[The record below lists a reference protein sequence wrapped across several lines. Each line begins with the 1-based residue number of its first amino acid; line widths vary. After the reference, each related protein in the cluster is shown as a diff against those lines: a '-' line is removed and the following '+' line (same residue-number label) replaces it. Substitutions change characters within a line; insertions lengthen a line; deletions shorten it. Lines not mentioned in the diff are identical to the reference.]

1 MTAKKLTVQRAVTA
15 RRCKWRKWR
24 STGFEIDRV
33 NYLEQCNVVN
43 AMLNKA
49 KEQHYS
55 AVIQDNVHN
64 SKLLFRT
71 VDKLLQRNKD
81 KRYPSANSD
90 QELANAFADF
100 FSDKI
105 VRIRDELLIRKEY
118 LGERTMEDFECT
130 SCFSEFEM
138 ITDEDVLRLTRGSTI
153 KACALDPLPVSI
165 MRQCYSSLVPV
176 FRRVINLSLSSG
188 LLPKELKVALLLPL
202 LKKLNA
208 DFEQFSNFRPVSNL
222 KFLSKL
228 IEKTV
233 FVQLHNYLCENDLH
247 EPLQS
252 AYKIFHSTETALL
265 TVTNDI
271 MLSLDE
277 GENVFLV
284 LLDLSA
290 AFDTVNH
297 TLLLARMRKSFGIRG
312 TVLRWFNSYLS
323 QRTQFVHINE
333 TNSTVRDLP
342 VGVPQGSGLGPV
354 LYLLYTAPLAKVI
367 RSYGLD
373 YHLYADDTQLYFAF
387 KSADVNATKSRVENC
402 ISAIC
407 RWMDLNE
414 LKLNH
419 DKTEVMLIHSKYRP
433 SPSFQSLCVGDES
446 VAASQSARS
455 LGVIF
460 DEHMSF
466 HAHVS
471 SICSSSFYHLRN
483 LSRIRK
489 YPTKKSAAVVVHAFV
504 TSKLDYCNALLYCLP
519 KYQLQRLQYVQN
531 TAARVVLQMSRFQH
545 ITPVLCERHW
555 LPIQYRI
562 LFKILLLVYKALNGI
577 SPSYLAQ
584 KLHYCSH
591 TRSMRSV
598 SNELLMQPRSYTK
611 TYGDRAFAV
620 HAPREWNLIPYE
632 IRKSNNISSFK
643 RSLKTYCLANLV
655 ITDHCFYRFV
665 YIPLVL
671 IFPFLII
678 VISSFNKI
686 T

>member
-1 MTAKKLTVQRAVTA
+1 MARARPTALTGLIRPNAPWYNEEIAIQKRK
-15 RRCKWRKWR
+15 RRRLERKWR

-43 AMLNKA
+43 AMLYKA

-100 FSDKI
+100 FSAKI

-138 ITDEDVLRLTRGSTI
+138 ITDEDVLRLTRDSTI

-233 FVQLHNYLCENDLH
+233 FVQLNNYLCENDLH

-271 MLSLDE
+271 MLSLDK

-297 TLLLARMRKSFGIRG
+297 TLLLARMQKSFGIRG
-312 TVLRWFNSYLS
+312 NVLRWFNSYLS

-342 VGVPQGSGLGPV
+342 VGVPQGSVLGPV

-387 KSADVNATKSRVENC
+387 KSADVDATKSRVKNC

-419 DKTEVMLIHSKYRP
+419 DKTGVMLIHSKYRP

-489 YPTKKSAAVVVHAFV
+489 YLTKESAAVVVHAFV
-504 TSKLDYCNALLYCLP
+504 TSKLDYCNALLYGLP

-531 TAARVVLQMSRFQH
+531 KAARVVLQMSRFQH
-545 ITPVLCERHW
+545 ITPVLCELHW

-562 LFKILLLVYKALNGI
+562 IFKILLLVYKALNGI

-643 RSLKTYCLANLV
+643 RSLKTYLFSKFSNNRSL
-655 ITDHCFYRFV
+655 
-665 YIPLVL
+665 
-671 IFPFLII
+671 FL
-678 VISSFNKI
+678 
-686 T
+686 